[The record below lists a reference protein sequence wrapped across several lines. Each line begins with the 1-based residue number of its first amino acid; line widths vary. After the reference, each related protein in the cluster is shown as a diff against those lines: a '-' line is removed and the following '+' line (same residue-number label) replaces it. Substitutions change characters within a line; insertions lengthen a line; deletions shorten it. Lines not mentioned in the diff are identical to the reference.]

1 MPVNN
6 FAPAAGRREWIGLT
20 ILTLATIVITFEM
33 FVLLFALPLITADL
47 RPNAV
52 QQLWILDSYGFMVGG
67 LLITMGT
74 LGDRIGRRKL
84 LMIGAACFAA
94 ACLVSAFAT
103 DATTLIA
110 GRALLGIAGSTLA
123 PSTLALIRNMFRE
136 PNQRGLAIGVW
147 AASFPLGA
155 ILGSVV
161 GGVVLAHFWWGS
173 AFLLAVPVM
182 VLLLVLCPLTIDEY
196 RNPDGGAIDIVSA
209 LLSVGAMVAVSYGLK
224 EITRHGAQAT
234 PILVGLCGIGCGVA
248 FVRRQRR
255 RDKPFM
261 DLRLFENRSF
271 STMLVGL
278 VLYALIGTSSMFYL
292 IQYLQSV
299 LGLTPFAAALC
310 LLPGM
315 VVATI
320 SGIVAPLIGRRIRP
334 AYLISGGIVGVAVAF
349 ALFTQ
354 LDAESSPML
363 VIIGF
368 AIMGLGEGPLL
379 AVGTNLVIS
388 SAAPEQAGSAA
399 SLTQVANEAGAALG
413 VAVMGSIGAA
423 VYRDRIV
430 GAVPAGLEVPD
441 AARDNLAA
449 ALAADLPADLS
460 ALLAAAARESFTA
473 GMNVVAAICV
483 VILLV
488 AAVIIA
494 AVLRRVPTGDR
505 GSEPAVPGTVGQ
517 STPSSSG
524 TT

>member
-1 MPVNN
+1 M
-6 FAPAAGRREWIGLT
+6 
-20 ILTLATIVITFEM
+20 
-33 FVLLFALPLITADL
+33 
-47 RPNAV
+47 

-67 LLITMGT
+67 LLITMGAF
-74 LGDRIGRRKL
+74 GDRIGRRKL

-110 GRALLGIAGSTLA
+110 GRALLGVAGSTLA

-182 VLLLVLCPLTIDEY
+182 VLLLALCPLTIDEY

-224 EITRHGAQAT
+224 EIARHGAQAT
-234 PILVGLCGIGCGVA
+234 PILVGLCGIGCGIA

-261 DLRLFENRSF
+261 DLRLFENRAF

-292 IQYLQSV
+292 TQYLQSV
-299 LGLTPFAAALC
+299 LGLTPFA
-310 LLPGM
+310 G
-315 VVATI
+315 
-320 SGIVAPLIGRRIRP
+320 
-334 AYLISGGIVGVAVAF
+334 
-349 ALFTQ
+349 
-354 LDAESSPML
+354 D
-363 VIIGF
+363 
-368 AIMGLGEGPLL
+368 LG
-379 AVGTNLVIS
+379 
-388 SAAPEQAGSAA
+388 
-399 SLTQVANEAGAALG
+399 
-413 VAVMGSIGAA
+413 
-423 VYRDRIV
+423 
-430 GAVPAGLEVPD
+430 
-441 AARDNLAA
+441 
-449 ALAADLPADLS
+449 

-488 AAVIIA
+488 AAVIVVA
-494 AVLRRVPTGDR
+494 LLRQVLAGDR
-505 GSEPAVPGTVGQ
+505 GSDPAAQGTVGQ
-517 STPSSSG
+517 PTPSSSG